1 MKLRFKHQQFQADAA
16 RAVVEVFRGQPRYEN
31 NRHFLAAGTRGA
43 GTLGIDEGFDV
54 WGNHALEISETT
66 ILKQLQAI
74 QREQLIKPSENIE
87 RCLAGRELVANYNL
101 SIEMETGVG
110 KTYTYIKTMF
120 ELNKHYGW
128 SKFIVIVPS
137 VAIREGVYKSFQI
150 TQEHFADDYGKKLRF
165 SIYNSARLSDIRDF
179 ACGNAISVLI
189 INTQAFNARG
199 ADARRIFMALDEF
212 GSRRPIDVI
221 AGTRPILIID
231 EPQSVEGEQTV
242 RSMKEFEPLMILR
255 YSATHKKAYNMIY
268 RLDALDAYNK
278 RLVKKIIVKGIELV
292 GTLANTGY
300 VYCEK
305 INVSQDAPTV
315 TLHFDKQGQNGV
327 KKVVKNL
334 RKGDNLY
341 PLSGGLEE
349 YKNNF
354 LISGIDGTANCVTLT
369 NGEIIHV
376 GEVRGATNVEQLRR
390 LQIRETIISHI
401 EREREL
407 FDKGIKVLSL
417 FFIDEVAKYREYN
430 AAGTPIV
437 GEYAKIF
444 EEEYAS
450 VLRGMQLELGG
461 NAYQNYLNK
470 ITAAGTHAGY
480 FSVDK
485 KGKMVDSSERSDEKN
500 LDAYDLIMKNKE
512 LLLDLDPERSP
523 VRFIFSHSALREG
536 WDNPNVFQICTLKE
550 SNAQVRKRQEIGRG
564 MRLCVNQNGERMDEN
579 VLGND
584 VHRVNAL
591 TVIAN
596 ESYQNFANALQ
607 NEIAEAVA
615 NRPQKVDE
623 ALFVGKIIKNA
634 TGVEKEIDQQLARAI
649 VYHLVRDGHVD
660 NSGKL
665 TEKYY
670 EDKRAGTLKVAE
682 EVEGEKVDVVKI
694 LDSIYNS
701 QNLNIEDGNANN
713 VELKINKEKLSSKE
727 FKELWKRINGKTV
740 YTVAFDDEELVKKAI
755 NKIDSELLVPDVRFN
770 VVTGTQVEQILSR
783 GDLIDGN
790 AFVRDSVVNER
801 SVAIKSNLPYD
812 LVGEL
817 ADRTK
822 LTRKVI
828 VKILKGINRLK
839 FDLFKKNPEEFIIRA
854 GNLIDDEKATVVVQ
868 HVSYDSIDEKYDTQ
882 IFTEVSLK
890 GKLGANAIKTQ
901 KHLFDHLVF
910 DSDVERRFAGDLDV
924 AENVAVYVKLPS
936 GFKIA
941 TPVGDYNPDW
951 AIAFKQGC
959 VKHIYF
965 VAETKGSLSTLGLR
979 GVENAKIECA
989 KKHFAAIA
997 PEDVI
1002 FGVVNNYEELLTKM
1016 NF

>member
-1 MKLRFKHQQFQADAA
+1 MSIIL
-16 RAVVEVFRGQPRYEN
+16 EN
-31 NRHFLAAGTRGA
+31 
-43 GTLGIDEGFDV
+43 
-54 WGNHALEISETT
+54 
-66 ILKQLQAI
+66 
-74 QREQLIKPSENIE
+74 
-87 RCLAGRELVANYNL
+87 
-101 SIEMETGVG
+101 
-110 KTYTYIKTMF
+110 
-120 ELNKHYGW
+120 
-128 SKFIVIVPS
+128 
-137 VAIREGVYKSFQI
+137 
-150 TQEHFADDYGKKLRF
+150 
-165 SIYNSARLSDIRDF
+165 
-179 ACGNAISVLI
+179 
-189 INTQAFNARG
+189 
-199 ADARRIFMALDEF
+199 
-212 GSRRPIDVI
+212 
-221 AGTRPILIID
+221 
-231 EPQSVEGEQTV
+231 
-242 RSMKEFEPLMILR
+242 
-255 YSATHKKAYNMIY
+255 
-268 RLDALDAYNK
+268 
-278 RLVKKIIVKGIELV
+278 
-292 GTLANTGY
+292 
-300 VYCEK
+300 
-305 INVSQDAPTV
+305 
-315 TLHFDKQGQNGV
+315 
-327 KKVVKNL
+327 
-334 RKGDNLY
+334 
-341 PLSGGLEE
+341 
-349 YKNNF
+349 
-354 LISGIDGTANCVTLT
+354 
-369 NGEIIHV
+369 
-376 GEVRGATNVEQLRR
+376 
-390 LQIRETIISHI
+390 
-401 EREREL
+401 
-407 FDKGIKVLSL
+407 
-417 FFIDEVAKYREYN
+417 
-430 AAGTPIV
+430 
-437 GEYAKIF
+437 
-444 EEEYAS
+444 
-450 VLRGMQLELGG
+450 
-461 NAYQNYLNK
+461 
-470 ITAAGTHAGY
+470 
-480 FSVDK
+480 
-485 KGKMVDSSERSDEKN
+485 
-500 LDAYDLIMKNKE
+500 
-512 LLLDLDPERSP
+512 SP
-523 VRFIFSHSALREG
+523 
-536 WDNPNVFQICTLKE
+536 K
-550 SNAQVRKRQEIGRG
+550 
-564 MRLCVNQNGERMDEN
+564 
-579 VLGND
+579 
-584 VHRVNAL
+584 
-591 TVIAN
+591 
-596 ESYQNFANALQ
+596 
-607 NEIAEAVA
+607 
-615 NRPQKVDE
+615 
-623 ALFVGKIIKNA
+623 
-634 TGVEKEIDQQLARAI
+634 
-649 VYHLVRDGHVD
+649 
-660 NSGKL
+660 
-665 TEKYY
+665 KYY

-910 DSDVERRFAGDLDV
+910 DSDVEKRFAGDLDV